1 MPQRL
6 EVHRLRY
13 HGVREA
19 AKLLF
24 FEDGGLDNLC
34 ITIGVIQPKA
44 TQWFI
49 STEDFFGPSWPSW
62 RP

>member
-1 MPQRL
+1 MRTCKP
-6 EVHRLRY
+6 
-13 HGVREA
+13 A
-19 AKLLF
+19 F

-49 STEDFFGPSWPSW
+49 STENFFGPLLAQLGGHEKHI
-62 RP
+62 